1 MRTLSWLPAPV
12 LSLLMLVVWLMMVG
26 TVAPGQVLLG
36 LILAIGIPLL
46 IRPFLDDLPIIK
58 SPGKAIRLILVVTY
72 DIVVANITVA
82 RLVLGPQSKLRPV
95 FVEVPLEV
103 THAQSITLLASIITM
118 TPGTVSAD
126 LSEDRTRLLVHVL
139 DGPDPDGVVSDIKQR
154 YEKPLLEIFGC

>member
-1 MRTLSWLPAPV
+1 MRSLSWLPWPV

-26 TVAPGQVLLG
+26 TVAPGQILLG

-46 IRPFLDDLPIIK
+46 IRPFLDDLPKIQ
-58 SPGKAIRLILVVTY
+58 SPGKAVRLVFLVTY

-82 RLVLGPQSKLRPV
+82 RLVLGPQARLQPV

-103 THAQSITLLASIITM
+103 VHPQSITLLASIITM

-126 LSEDRTRLLVHVL
+126 LSEDRRRLLVHVL
-139 DGPDPDGVVSDIKQR
+139 DGPDPEGVVRDIKQR

>member
-1 MRTLSWLPAPV
+1 MSGSKWLPWPV

-26 TVAPGQVLLG
+26 TVAPGQIVLG
-36 LILAIGIPLL
+36 AILAIGIPLL
-46 IRPFLDDLPIIK
+46 VRPFLDDLPALK
-58 SPGKAIRLILVVTY
+58 SPAKAVRLVFIVTY
-72 DIVVANITVA
+72 DIVIANITVA
-82 RLVLGPQSKLRPV
+82 RLVLGPQSNLRPV

-126 LSEDRTRLLVHVL
+126 LSEDRRRLLVHVL
-139 DGPDPDGVVSDIKQR
+139 DGPDPDAVVADIKQR